1 MQVSGIVKA
10 KAAFNG
16 RMVAERAEMSTHWR
30 GVTMI
35 MDRVR
40 EQCGGDDES
49 LLKMIDNEENGE
61 KLVQMVI

>member
-49 LLKMIDNEENGE
+49 AEND
-61 KLVQMVI
+61 